1 MEYRHV
7 SVMPAE
13 VMAHLNCGP
22 GKRVVDCTL
31 GGTGHAGSILRQIL
45 PDGLLIG
52 IDQDADAIQNAE
64 NILKPYAVNVR
75 LIHDNFV
82 NLPHILSQLNL
93 TAVDGILADLGISLY
108 QIESSGRGFSF
119 RKEEPLD
126 MRMNLDNP
134 VTAEMI
140 VNTASEEHLRTIF
153 KQYGE
158 ERFASRIARR
168 IIACRSEKPIRT
180 SAALARII
188 TEAIPAKASAK
199 RHIHPAT
206 KVFMAIRIA
215 VNNEL
220 DQLAG
225 FVNDAVDA
233 LAPGG
238 RICIISFHS
247 LEDRIIKHRLRRLEK
262 GCTCPPDFPACAC
275 GHTPKIR
282 VITRKPI
289 GPSLREIEE
298 NPMARSARLRVAEK
312 L

>member
-1 MEYRHV
+1 
-7 SVMPAE
+7 MPAE